1 MGAFEVGLTYAL
13 MEVGA
18 FLLEAVKNPA
28 GQCDTLA
35 RHIEWQV
42 KKQGQVGLQVS
53 VHPMLQ
59 LLHFRPVQ
67 SAPSPLVSVGRIA
80 EAVAD
85 HPFAP
90 GERRLDNLGQMFAPC
105 RKHQQGLGFE
115 MHCLAQHH
123 LPQLLAQFGSSRFT
137 GRNDRQAATP
147 EFFDQ
152 PLHVSAFATGA
163 IAAVPLA
170 APWGA
175 LAKTSKDTV
184 VLAMTL
190 EPPGLDPTA
199 GAASAIAEIVHYN
212 IFETLTKINADGS
225 VSPLLAESWEVSPDL
240 KTYTLRLRRGVKF
253 SNGVPFT
260 ADAVKFSF
268 DRAGSDKS
276 TNKDKRTFASLTTQ
290 VVDDHTVVLIHKD
303 IDPDFLFVLGQAT
316 AIIVEPKSAATNAT
330 RPVGTGPYVL
340 GAWNKGASITLNA
353 WPGFRAPASIKMRRA
368 TFRFISDPAAQV
380 AALLAGDVDAF
391 ARVTPRSVAQ
401 FKANPRFQV
410 VVSGSRAKTILAI
423 NNDRKP
429 LNDVRVRRAIA
440 AAIDRKAV
448 IEGAGDGF
456 GVPIGS
462 HYVPGA
468 FGYVDTTGINPFDID
483 KAKKLLAEAGVK
495 TPLTLTLT
503 LPPPPYARQGGEVI
517 AAQLAKIGIVAKIQ
531 NVEWAQWLSGTY
543 GNKNYD
549 LTLISHVEPFDL
561 GNFAKPDYYWGY
573 NSPQFST
580 LFEKIKNAPRP
591 ADRARLLGDAQR
603 LLAEEAVHGFLY
615 QPQWVTVANKN
626 LKGLWK
632 DMPIFVNDL
641 SALSWS

>member
-1 MGAFEVGLTYAL
+1 
-13 MEVGA
+13 
-18 FLLEAVKNPA
+18 
-28 GQCDTLA
+28 
-35 RHIEWQV
+35 
-42 KKQGQVGLQVS
+42 
-53 VHPMLQ
+53 MLN
-59 LLHFRPVQ
+59 
-67 SAPSPLVSVGRIA
+67 
-80 EAVAD
+80 
-85 HPFAP
+85 
-90 GERRLDNLGQMFAPC
+90 RRSIL
-105 RKHQQGLGFE
+105 
-115 MHCLAQHH
+115 
-123 LPQLLAQFGSSRFT
+123 
-137 GRNDRQAATP
+137 
-147 EFFDQ
+147 
-152 PLHVSAFATGA
+152 ATGA
-163 IAAVPLA
+163 IAAVPLTTSL
-170 APWGA
+170 GA
-175 LAKTSKDTV
+175 LAQGRKDAVT
-184 VLAMTL
+184 LAMTL

-199 GAASAIAEIVHYN
+199 GAASAIAEIVQYN
-212 IFETLTKINADGS
+212 IFETLTKINPDGS

-240 KTYTLRLRRGVKF
+240 KTYTFKLRRGVKF
-253 SNGVPFT
+253 QNGEPFT
-260 ADAVKFSF
+260 AAAVKFSY
-268 DRAGSDKS
+268 DRAGGEKS
-276 TNKDKRTFASLTTQ
+276 TNKDKRTFAGITTQ
-290 VVDDHTVVLIHKD
+290 VVDDYTVVLLNKE
-303 IDPDFLFVLGQAT
+303 IDPDLLFVLGQAT
-316 AIIVEPKSAATNAT
+316 SIIVEPKSAATNST

-340 GAWNKGASITLNA
+340 GAWNKGASITLTA
-353 WPGFRAPASIKMRRA
+353 WPGFRAPGTIKMRRA

-380 AALLAGDVDAF
+380 AALLAGDVDLF

-495 TPLTLTLT
+495 TPLELTLT

-517 AAQLAKIGIVAKIQ
+517 AAQLAKIGIVCKIQ

-573 NSPQFST
+573 NSPQFNT